1 MAHLFRWLTMRI
13 DPVWLIIAYLAL
25 GLLTCLFAR
34 RGWPEDW
41 AETLLASILGP
52 PVFLMLAL
60 AAATGALLRRDRPGD
75 LVSHAHGKRLAH
87 HGLPTA
93 PHRFGFEADPGRP
106 GSQRGR

>member
-1 MAHLFRWLTMRI
+1 MLTE
-13 DPVWLIIAYLAL
+13 PVWLITAYLVL

-41 AETLLASILGP
+41 DETLLASILGP
-52 PVFLMLAL
+52 PVFLMLAV
-60 AAATGALLRRDRPGD
+60 AAAAGALLRRDRPGD

-87 HGLPTA
+87 HSLSGA
-93 PHRFGFEADPGRP
+93 SHRLRFETDPGRP